1 MGRAAVISKG
11 HLLTKRQPPGLWVL
25 GGEELRPTAMTD
37 NGTPVE
43 NMTSSRP
50 AGLGNEESLPW
61 NGGTEEVLR
70 QATMINNGTPVEKT
84 SVG

>member
-1 MGRAAVISKG
+1 MRPWA
-11 HLLTKRQPPGLWVL
+11 LLRVL
-25 GGEELRPTAMTD
+25 GNGLLGGKKLRQAAMAD

-84 SVG
+84 TVG